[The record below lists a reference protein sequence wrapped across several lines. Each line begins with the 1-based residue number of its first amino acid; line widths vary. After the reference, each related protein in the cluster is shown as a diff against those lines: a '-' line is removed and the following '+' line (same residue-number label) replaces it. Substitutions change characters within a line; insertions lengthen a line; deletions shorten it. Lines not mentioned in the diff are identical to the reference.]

1 LAEQQEEFAMTLHL
15 SKFCLRL
22 AIAGTAL
29 AATLGGGNAVEA
41 AGAGTIVPQGEM
53 TEFCQQAAAARYEVS
68 LDAITTD
75 PPIERDGKILVLGT
89 VQSDDTDQAMGI
101 DCRFEPNGAF
111 IDIIG
116 APGMND

>member
-1 LAEQQEEFAMTLHL
+1 MTLHL

-29 AATLGGGNAVEA
+29 AATLGSGSAVEA
-41 AGAGTIVPQGEM
+41 AGAGTIVPQGDM
-53 TEFCQQAAAARYEVS
+53 PEFCQQAAAARYEVS

-75 PPIERDGKILVLGT
+75 PPIERDGKILVLGS
-89 VQSDDTDQAMGI
+89 VQNDDTDQAMGI

-111 IDIIG
+111 IDIIE

>member
-1 LAEQQEEFAMTLHL
+1 MTLHL

-29 AATLGGGNAVEA
+29 AATLGSGGASETP
-41 AGAGTIVPQGEM
+41 GAGTIVAQEQMP
-53 TEFCQQAAAARYEVS
+53 EFCQQAAAARYEVS

-75 PPIERDGKILVLGT
+75 PPIERDGKFLVLGT
-89 VQSDDTDQAMGI
+89 VQSEDTDQAMGI